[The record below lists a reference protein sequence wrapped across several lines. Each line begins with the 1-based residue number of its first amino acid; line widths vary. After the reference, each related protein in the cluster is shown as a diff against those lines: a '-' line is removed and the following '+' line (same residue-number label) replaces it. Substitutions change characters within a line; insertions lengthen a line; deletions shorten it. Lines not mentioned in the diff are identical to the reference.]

1 MALDCDSL
9 LAEAARLFAEHRNA
23 ESIVRLAL
31 ALESALANALSSMLV
46 QVPGGQRRL
55 EDPEIQ
61 MLHKRYMK
69 TIGSMPLGS
78 LRNVM
83 INVLTRELRAQT
95 IPEALQI
102 IEQSKRFANA
112 VPPAEQLAA
121 IKDPGTRSLV
131 ETLRDVPII
140 ALRSAVMH
148 QTEVPADGEVMEQQ
162 QAVAK
167 LVRQLGAPGRGWS
180 RSSRD

>member
-1 MALDCDSL
+1 MALDCNSL
-9 LAEAARLFAEHRNA
+9 LAEAARLLAEHRNA

-31 ALESALANALSSMLV
+31 ALECALANALSSMLV
-46 QVPGGQRRL
+46 QLPGAQRRVDDS
-55 EDPEIQ
+55 EMQ

-83 INVLTRELRAQT
+83 INVLTRELRAET

-121 IKDPGTRSLV
+121 VKDPAIRSLV
-131 ETLRDVPII
+131 EALRDVSII
-140 ALRSAVMH
+140 ALRNVVMH
-148 QTEVPADGEVMEQQ
+148 QTEVPGEREVKAQQ
-162 QAVAK
+162 EAVAR
-167 LVRQLGAPGRGWS
+167 LVREL
-180 RSSRD
+180 SSAAEPAV